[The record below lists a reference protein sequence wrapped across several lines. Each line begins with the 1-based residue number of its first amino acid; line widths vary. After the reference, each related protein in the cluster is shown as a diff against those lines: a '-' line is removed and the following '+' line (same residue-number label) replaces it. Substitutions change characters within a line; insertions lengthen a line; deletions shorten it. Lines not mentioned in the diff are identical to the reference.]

1 MGVAKKRT
9 YDNAARIA
17 AAQQTRE
24 RMMKATLELAYDLP
38 YDEITF
44 PRIAERAGVSPQ
56 TVALHFKTKA
66 GLVKAVSEWW
76 RPHEEALR
84 EVADADPIAA
94 ARKVCARYEGGMGRA
109 TLHLLAIEE
118 RVPEVQP
125 LLDNG
130 RASHRSW
137 VERTF
142 GKRLGSGA
150 ARERRV
156 MALVAAYD
164 VYTWHVLRRVLSVE
178 DTVHAMAELARG
190 VLGGKGERS

>member
-1 MGVAKKRT
+1 MPRKRA
-9 YDNAARIA
+9 YDNAARNA

-24 RMMKATLELAYDLP
+24 RMMRAALELASELT

-44 PRIAERAGVSPQ
+44 PRVAERAGVSAK

-66 GLVKAVSEWW
+66 GLVTAVSDWW

-84 EVADADPIAA
+84 EVADGDPAEA

-118 RVPEVQP
+118 RVPEVRP
-125 LLDNG
+125 LMDTG
-130 RASHRSW
+130 RASHRGW

-164 VYTWHVLRRVLSVE
+164 VYTWHVLRRTLSLE
-178 DTVHAMAELARG
+178 DTIQTMAELARG
-190 VLGGKGERS
+190 VLDLKGGRR